1 MNSRVSGSLAT
12 YLLAF
17 SFLIPVVCPVNA
29 FAQGEE
35 GIVLG
40 RIFEIDKKKYQE
52 EEDRAEAEGEDGNAT
67 TQSDVRDDEQPNR
80 RPKEYEE
87 YLEPRSNVEVI
98 ARLLASN
105 QEFRSEPTGGG
116 GDYLIPN
123 LSPGVFEFTLRFE
136 DQDYPVAQRLDAK
149 VNLTFL
155 AELCFVLDKEEQV
168 AWMVAA
174 GPRRSPD
181 IPTWVPE
188 QCQSQLSACL
198 GSITDEEDFRK
209 GLLLIFAGSGAAATG
224 IGIAA
229 TREDPA
235 SPLERP

>member
-1 MNSRVSGSLAT
+1 M
-12 YLLAF
+12 
-17 SFLIPVVCPVNA
+17 VCPVNA
-29 FAQGEE
+29 FAQDED

-40 RIFEIDKKKYQE
+40 RVYEIDKKKYQE
-52 EEDRAEAEGEDGNAT
+52 EEAGADAEDEDEGNAT
-67 TQSDVRDDEQPNR
+67 TQSDARDGKQPDGR
-80 RPKEYEE
+80 LEE

-105 QEFRSEPTGGG
+105 QEFQSEQTGGD
-116 GDYLIPN
+116 GDYLISN
-123 LSPGVFEFTLRFE
+123 LSPGVFEFKLRFE
-136 DQDYPVAQRLDAK
+136 DLDYPVAQRLDAK

-181 IPTWVPE
+181 VPTWVPE
-188 QCQSQLSACL
+188 QCQSRLSACL
-198 GSITDEEDFRK
+198 GLITDEEDFRK

-235 SPLERP
+235 SPLERRRP